1 MRDDPALGRMDAM
14 GALRRA
20 CRQSRALLV
29 RPISVAAWLLIG
41 VMAMLEAAAQGPAG
55 FSYALASDA
64 RGFVAIWTPL
74 NDDLMAVSALIMEQ
88 SGLFVLVSMPLLLF
102 FFFVTVFL
110 LWLGS
115 HMQMAFL
122 SAASAGSYRIG
133 RHWAATSEDGHSLF
147 LFRLTLAVLAFLVLV
162 VLILIS
168 SLFVGDAR
176 EAGGG
181 LPAAFQPVAQ
191 FLSWGGAAMAF
202 LNAVLRNLC
211 APIMFR
217 LKLSCLD
224 SVRMLGALVM
234 RYPKQLLLYAGIRL
248 AWLAL
253 IWILWI
259 VGGVGTCLIG
269 FLPGVHHALFAPVY
283 LFDRLFSLYLI
294 DTVWPQ
300 EEAAFAP
307 ADAAAESWRASLNH
321 PEEA

>member
-1 MRDDPALGRMDAM
+1 MREDPVPGRMDAI
-14 GALRRA
+14 GAMRRA
-20 CRQSRALLV
+20 YAQSRLLMS
-29 RPISVAAWLLIG
+29 RPVAVSAWLFVGI
-41 VMAMLEAAAQGPAG
+41 MAMLEGAAQGPAG
-55 FSYALASDA
+55 FGYALASDA
-64 RGFVAIWTPL
+64 RNFVAIWVPM

-147 LFRLTLAVLAFLVLV
+147 LFRLTLAVIAFLVLV
-162 VLILIS
+162 VLILVS
-168 SLFVGDAR
+168 SLFVG
-176 EAGGG
+176 EAPEPGGG
-181 LPAAFQPVAQ
+181 LPAAFRPVAA
-191 FLSWGGAAMAF
+191 FLSWGGVAMAL

-217 LKLSCLD
+217 LKVSCMD
-224 SVRMLGALVM
+224 SIGILGSLAR
-234 RYPKQLLLYAGIRL
+234 RYPKALLAYAGVRL
-248 AWLAL
+248 LWLGL
-253 IWILWI
+253 VWVLWI
-259 VGGVGTCLIG
+259 AGGVGTCFIG

-300 EEAAFAP
+300 DEAALAP
-307 ADAAAESWRASLNH
+307 ADAAAESWRASLSRS
-321 PEEA
+321 EVT